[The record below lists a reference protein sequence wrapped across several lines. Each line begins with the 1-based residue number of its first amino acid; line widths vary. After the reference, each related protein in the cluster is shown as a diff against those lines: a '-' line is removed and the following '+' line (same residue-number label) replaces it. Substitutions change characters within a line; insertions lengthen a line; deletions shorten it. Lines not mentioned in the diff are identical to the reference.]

1 MDWKN
6 KIISIVISLIVTAIV
21 INNTHGR
28 ISRNR
33 YWKIEICMLAGFIC
47 YWAFATIMLFVF
59 HFPLFWGI
67 GTIGSFVFIYKYL
80 QLQIL
85 RFHDLNY
92 SGWYCLLGYIPIV
105 GLYFLYLRFA
115 KKRTALLNEFDEGI
129 DYFNFLRKSSLYLNI
144 SLVTTNGMDFF
155 VNGIKFE
162 YRKYNNHVLYE
173 VSRMSLEEN
182 KILNEYCMKN
192 LKQTENAPSYAEKY
206 KISFLDEGNFLEKIQ
221 KDLNAIVDTDGFL
234 LINGAKIF
242 IRKNY
247 GLYDIVYRKEFSPKV
262 KLLSTIEDD
271 DEYCC
276 QSVTKQDLVQLIK
289 IFA

>member
-6 KIISIVISLIVTAIV
+6 RIISIVISLLVTAIV
-21 INNTHGR
+21 IHNTHGR

-33 YWKIEICMLAGFIC
+33 YWKIEISMLAGFIC
-47 YWAFATIMLFVF
+47 YWAFAAIMLFVF

-67 GTIGSFVFIYKYL
+67 GIIGSFVFIYKYL

-92 SGWYCLLGYIPIV
+92 SGWYCLSGYIPIV
-105 GLYFLYLRFA
+105 GLYFLYLRLA
-115 KKRTALLNEFDEGI
+115 KKRVSLLNEFDESI
-129 DYFNFLRKSSLYLNI
+129 DYYNFLRKNSLYPEI
-144 SLVTTNGMDFF
+144 SFISKDGMDFF
-155 VNGIKFE
+155 LNGIKFE
-162 YRKYNNHVLYE
+162 YRKYNNHVQYE

-182 KILNEYCMKN
+182 KIVNEYCIKN

-221 KDLNAIVDTDGFL
+221 KDLHAIVDNGGFL
-234 LINGAKIF
+234 SINDAEIF

-247 GLYDIVYRKEFSPKV
+247 GLYDIVYRKEFSHKV
-262 KLLSTIEDD
+262 KLFSSIEDD